1 MFGINSDM
9 VLGSEI
15 TRPLL
20 ESNVRFKPVLELAF
34 DVKLLMRSPLTTAE
48 SILAVCDN
56 AHLFRSSY
64 RYSEVTLRLT
74 TSGGGS
80 VP

>member
-1 MFGINSDM
+1 MFGVNSNM

-20 ESNVRFKPVLELAF
+20 ESNVGFEPVLELAF

-48 SILAVCDN
+48 SMLAVCDN
-56 AHLFRSSY
+56 ADLFRSLY